1 MAGRPP
7 GARKFAIEMQKKRQ
21 EERLARQLS
30 SDFDSKVSKL
40 EEKMANTL
48 EATAGLEA
56 ARDDIIESNK
66 RLTDQVI
73 SMMDSVKMKEKS
85 NTTKRKL
92 DKLREKYGKK

>member
-1 MAGRPP
+1 MAGRPA

-21 EERLARQLS
+21 DERLSRQIS
-30 SDFDSKVSKL
+30 SDFDTKVAKL
-40 EEKMANTL
+40 EEKMASTL
-48 EATAGLEA
+48 EAAAGLEA

-73 SMMDSVKMKEKS
+73 SMMDAVKMKETA

-92 DKLREKYGKK
+92 EKLREKYGKK